1 MNRLVLASNNKGKL
15 IELNSLLEPLAVNV
29 IPQRELGIEDAEETG
44 QTFIENAILKA
55 RHAAGLSRLPC
66 LADDSGIVVPA
77 LGGRPGIYSARFS
90 GHGDQANNEKLLEDM
105 ANLSAKE
112 RDAYYVAVIA
122 VMTSSDDPTPLI
134 AEGRWQGRIATQ
146 PSGTG
151 GFGYDPLFIPMG
163 YDMTA
168 ASMAPDEKKA
178 LSHRSKAL
186 ALLMPQLS
194 ALYPQH

>member
-1 MNRLVLASNNKGKL
+1 M
-15 IELNSLLEPLAVNV
+15 

-55 RHAAGLSRLPC
+55 RHAAGLSQLPC

-90 GHGDQANNEKLLEDM
+90 GHGDEANNEKLLEEM
-105 ANLSAKE
+105 AGLSTEE

-134 AEGRWQGRIATQ
+134 AEGRWHGRIATQ

-168 ASMAPDEKKA
+168 ASMVPDEKKA

-194 ALYPQH
+194 ALYPKQ

>member
-1 MNRLVLASNNKGKL
+1 VNRLVLASNNKGKL
-15 IELNSLLEPLAVNV
+15 IELNSLLEPLAVTV
-29 IPQRELGIEDAEETG
+29 IPQRELGIDDAEETG

-55 RHAAGLSRLPC
+55 RHAAGLSQLPC

-90 GHGDQANNEKLLEDM
+90 GHGDQANNEKLLEEM
-105 ANLSAKE
+105 AGLSMEE

-134 AEGRWQGRIATQ
+134 AEGRWHGRIATQ
-146 PSGTG
+146 PSGMG
-151 GFGYDPLFIPMG
+151 GFGYDPLFMPMG

-168 ASMAPDEKKA
+168 ASMTPDEKKA

-194 ALYPQH
+194 ALYPQQ

>member
-15 IELNSLLEPLAVNV
+15 IELNSLLEPLAVTV
-29 IPQRELGIEDAEETG
+29 IPQRKLDIEDAEETG

-55 RHAAGLSRLPC
+55 RHAAGFSQLPC

-90 GHGDQANNEKLLEDM
+90 GHGDQANNEKLLEEM
-105 ANLSAKE
+105 AGLSAEE

-122 VMTSSDDPTPLI
+122 VMTSSTDPTPLI
-134 AEGRWQGRIATQ
+134 AEGRWYGKIATQ

-151 GFGYDPLFIPMG
+151 GFGYDPLFIPTG

-168 ASMAPDEKKA
+168 ASMASDVKKA

-186 ALLMPQLS
+186 ALLMPKLS
-194 ALYPQH
+194 ALFPQR

>member
-1 MNRLVLASNNKGKL
+1 MSRLVLASNNKGKL
-15 IELNSLLEPLAVNV
+15 IELNSLLEPLAVTV

-55 RHAAGLSRLPC
+55 RHAASVSQLPC

-90 GHGDQANNEKLLEDM
+90 GHGDQANNEKLLEEM
-105 ANLSAKE
+105 AGLSAE
-112 RDAYYVAVIA
+112 GRDAYYVAVIA
-122 VMTSSDDPTPLI
+122 VMTLSDDPTPLI
-134 AEGRWQGRIATQ
+134 AEGRWHGRIATQ

-168 ASMAPDEKKA
+168 ASMAPDVKKA
-178 LSHRSKAL
+178 MSHRSTAL

-194 ALYPQH
+194 ALYPQ

>member
-15 IELNSLLEPLAVNV
+15 IELNSLLEPLAVTV
-29 IPQRELGIEDAEETG
+29 IPQRKLDIEDAEETG

-55 RHAAGLSRLPC
+55 RHAAGFSQLPC

-90 GHGDQANNEKLLEDM
+90 GHGDQANNEKLLEEM
-105 ANLSAKE
+105 AGLSAEE

-122 VMTSSDDPTPLI
+122 VMTSSTDPTPLI
-134 AEGRWQGRIATQ
+134 AEGRWYGKIATQ

-151 GFGYDPLFIPMG
+151 GFGYDPLFMPTG

-168 ASMAPDEKKA
+168 ASMASDVKKA

-186 ALLMPQLS
+186 ALLMPKLS
-194 ALYPQH
+194 ALFPQR

>member
-15 IELNSLLEPLAVNV
+15 IELNSLLEPLAVTV

-55 RHAAGLSRLPC
+55 RHATGLSQLPC

-90 GHGDQANNEKLLEDM
+90 GHGDQANNEKLLDEM
-105 ANLSAKE
+105 AGLSEEE

-134 AEGRWQGRIATQ
+134 AEGRWHGRIATQ

-168 ASMAPDEKKA
+168 ASMGTDEKKA

-194 ALYPQH
+194 ALYPQQ

>member
-1 MNRLVLASNNKGKL
+1 VNRLVLASNNKGKL
-15 IELNSLLEPLAVNV
+15 IELNSLLEPLAVTV

-55 RHAAGLSRLPC
+55 LHATGLSHLPC
-66 LADDSGIVVPA
+66 LADYSGIVVPA

-90 GHGDQANNEKLLEDM
+90 GHGDQANNEKLLDEM
-105 ANLSAKE
+105 AGLSTEE

-134 AEGRWQGRIATQ
+134 AEGRWHGRIATQ

-168 ASMAPDEKKA
+168 ASMGTDEKKA

-194 ALYPQH
+194 ALYPQQ

>member
-15 IELNSLLEPLAVNV
+15 VELNSLLEPLAVTV

-44 QTFIENAILKA
+44 LTFIENAILKA
-55 RHAAGLSRLPC
+55 RHAASASQHPC

-77 LGGRPGIYSARFS
+77 LGGKPGIYSARFS
-90 GHGDQANNEKLLEDM
+90 GQGDQANNEKLLDDM
-105 ANLSAKE
+105 AGLS
-112 RDAYYVAVIA
+112 RDDRQAYYVAVIA
-122 VMTSSDDPTPLI
+122 IMTSSTDPTPLI
-134 AEGRWQGRIATQ
+134 AEGRWYGHIASE

-163 YDMTA
+163 YDTTA
-168 ASMAPDEKKA
+168 ASMAPEVKKS

-186 ALLMPQLS
+186 ALLMPQLN
-194 ALYPQH
+194 ALYP

>member
-1 MNRLVLASNNKGKL
+1 MSRLVLASNNKGKL
-15 IELNSLLEPLAVNV
+15 IELNSLLEPLAVTV

-44 QTFIENAILKA
+44 KTFIENAILKA
-55 RHAAGLSRLPC
+55 RHAAGLSQLPC

-90 GHGDQANNEKLLEDM
+90 GHGDEANNEKLLEEM
-105 ANLSAKE
+105 AGLSTEE

-134 AEGRWQGRIATQ
+134 AEGRWHGRIATQ

-168 ASMAPDEKKA
+168 ASMGPDEKKA

-194 ALYPQH
+194 ALSPQQ

>member
-15 IELNSLLEPLAVNV
+15 IELNSLLEPLAVTV
-29 IPQRELGIEDAEETG
+29 IPQRKLGIDDAEETG

-55 RHAAGLSRLPC
+55 RHAAGLSQLPC

-77 LGGRPGIYSARFS
+77 LGDKPGIYSARFS
-90 GHGDQANNEKLLEDM
+90 GHGDQANNEKLLEEM
-105 ANLSAKE
+105 ADLTAEE

-134 AEGRWQGRIATQ
+134 AEGRWHGRIATQ

-168 ASMAPDEKKA
+168 ASMASDEKKA

-194 ALYPQH
+194 ALYPQQ

>member
-15 IELNSLLEPLAVNV
+15 IELNSLLEPLAVTV

-55 RHAAGLSRLPC
+55 RHAAGVSHLPC
-66 LADDSGIVVPA
+66 LSDDSGIVVPA

-90 GHGDQANNEKLLEDM
+90 GHGDQANNEKLLEEM
-105 ANLSAKE
+105 AGLSAEE

-122 VMTSSDDPTPLI
+122 VMTSSNDPTPLI
-134 AEGRWQGRIATQ
+134 AEGRWHGRIATQ

-168 ASMAPDEKKA
+168 ASMAPDEKKV

-186 ALLMPQLS
+186 ALVMPQLS
-194 ALYPQH
+194 ALYPKQ